1 MKKIKLI
8 RLLVVIGTTFLA
20 GCSQTVEDSLEV
32 EKPIVS
38 KEIKISIPDGLPSI
52 AIAKLAKENPQIKEG
67 YNITYTIEKTPENLS
82 TTVMKEDVDIAIVP
96 SNMAAIAYN
105 KTSNYQ
111 IAGTVGNGSFYLVS
125 TRNIDEFED
134 LEGLNVW
141 NTGKGLTPDITVQSI
156 LKSKGINT
164 KNINFN
170 YVNSTSELI
179 PLMVTGKADTG
190 FIPEPA
196 LTTLMAKNP
205 NIKIVKSLNDAW
217 KETRDSKEG
226 YPQSTIIVKSD
237 FAKENEEFISAFLGQ
252 ISNSINWANTNGKE
266 AGQYAKEIGASIEP
280 SIIKKAVERANLK
293 FIPVKN
299 IIEDYNNYYQ
309 SLFDFDSKSVGGK
322 LPDKGIYF
330 GQE

>member
-1 MKKIKLI
+1 
-8 RLLVVIGTTFLA
+8 
-20 GCSQTVEDSLEV
+20 
-32 EKPIVS
+32 
-38 KEIKISIPDGLPSI
+38 
-52 AIAKLAKENPQIKEG
+52 
-67 YNITYTIEKTPENLS
+67 
-82 TTVMKEDVDIAIVP
+82 MKEDADIAIVP

-217 KETRDSKEG
+217 KETSDSKEG